1 MILRA
6 ATEAD
11 IPAILAL
18 WNPLIQ
24 DSAVTFTTEEK
35 TRPALAAEIAARG
48 AGFVVAETG
57 AETGGRL
64 AGFASFGPFRA
75 GPGYRHTAEHTV
87 ILAEDTRGRGT
98 GRALMTRLEEVAREQ
113 DIHALIGAVSGENA
127 GAIAFHEALGFAR
140 VGLLP
145 GVGRKFGR
153 RMDLVLVLKH
163 P

>member
-11 IPAILAL
+11 IPAILAI
-18 WNPLIQ
+18 WNPLIR
-24 DSAVTFTTEEK
+24 DTAVTFTTEEK
-35 TRPALAAEIAARG
+35 TPETLAAEITARG
-48 AGFVVAETG
+48 EAFIVAETG
-57 AETGGRL
+57 DRI

-87 ILAEDTRGRGT
+87 ILADHARGRGA
-98 GRALMTRLEEVAREQ
+98 GRALMTRLEEVARDR

-127 GAIAFHEALGFAR
+127 GAIAFHDAMGFAR
-140 VGLLP
+140 VGHLP
-145 GVGRKFGR
+145 QAGRKFGR
-153 RMDLVLVLKH
+153 WMDLVLFLKH